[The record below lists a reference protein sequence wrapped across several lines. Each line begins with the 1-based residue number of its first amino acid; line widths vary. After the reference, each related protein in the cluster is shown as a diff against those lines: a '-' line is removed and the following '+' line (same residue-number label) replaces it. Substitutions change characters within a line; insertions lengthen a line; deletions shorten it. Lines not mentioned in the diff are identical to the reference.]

1 MTAVK
6 EDPASLEL
14 RARPP
19 RVARLSRAAIGI
31 IIGVGTLTVVLA
43 AWWALRPTTLR
54 DLVEPELHV
63 PDRMQ
68 RPEGIER
75 LPRDYASLPRKP
87 PQLGAPLPGELGR
100 PVERAEREA
109 GIPQLA
115 PAPTFRSDPA
125 EDAARAKQLEAA
137 REQDAAARADVLFRL
152 RQSIAQ
158 VSGSPATS
166 LGTLQPQTP
175 EDAARISTAVR
186 ERDQMAADRKG
197 EDVHVGSG
205 HVVAAPSG
213 LWLLAGTV
221 IPAAL
226 ITGIN
231 SDIPGRAIAA
241 VTQDVHDSVTG
252 QTVLIPQG
260 TRLIGRYDTQV
271 AFGQRRLHVVWTRL
285 IRPDGSSLSLDNLPG
300 TDPAGLAGL
309 EDQVDAHWKDV
320 LIGAALSTLIG
331 IGAELAAPDSRADD
345 RVIVATRQSAQDT
358 VNQVGQQVT
367 RRGLEVRPTLI
378 VRPGFPIRVIVSR
391 DLNIT
396 TTATVP
402 RPFQTLGMSDLTGV
416 D

>member
-6 EDPASLEL
+6 EGHAALEL

-31 IIGVGTLTVVLA
+31 IVGVGTLTVLLA
-43 AWWALRPTTLR
+43 AWWALRPPTLR

-63 PDRMQ
+63 PDRVQ

-109 GIPQLA
+109 GIPQLP

-125 EDAARAKQLEAA
+125 EDAARAKQLDAA
-137 REQDAAARADVLFRL
+137 REQEAAARADVLFRL
-152 RQSIAQ
+152 RQPVAQ
-158 VSGSPATS
+158 AAPSATRDVGA
-166 LGTLQPQTP
+166 LHPETP
-175 EDAARISTAVR
+175 EDGARASTAAREPERMAV
-186 ERDQMAADRKG
+186 DSKS
-197 EDVHVGSG
+197 EDAHVRTQ
-205 HVVAAPSG
+205 VIAAPSG
-213 LWLLAGTV
+213 LSLLAGTV

-367 RRGLEVRPTLI
+367 RRGLEVRPTLT
-378 VRPGFPIRVIVSR
+378 VRPGFPIRIIVSR
-391 DLNIT
+391 DLRFT
-396 TTATVP
+396 TTSRSIEALP
-402 RPFQTLGMSDLTGV
+402 NDLG
-416 D
+416 